1 MTRRGFRIQWCART
15 VTILVESGYFNSN
28 RSWINNIVK
37 LTNKENKM
45 LTQSDIQDKELVKKE
60 VAKLIKSL
68 TTLSNLVLIYLTLT
82 WGYDGLAFIMR
93 SILQ

>member
-1 MTRRGFRIQWCART
+1 
-15 VTILVESGYFNSN
+15 
-28 RSWINNIVK
+28 
-37 LTNKENKM
+37 M

-68 TTLSNLVLIYLTLT
+68 TTLSNLVLIYLTVT
-82 WGYDGLAFIMR
+82 WGYAGLAFIMR

>member
-1 MTRRGFRIQWCART
+1 MMVARA
-15 VTILVESGYFNSN
+15 VTFLVEPGYFNSFLK
-28 RSWINNIVK
+28 RINNIVK

>member
-1 MTRRGFRIQWCART
+1 MMVARA
-15 VTILVESGYFNSN
+15 VTFLVESGYFNSFLK
-28 RSWINNIVK
+28 RINNIVK

>member
-1 MTRRGFRIQWCART
+1 
-15 VTILVESGYFNSN
+15 
-28 RSWINNIVK
+28 
-37 LTNKENKM
+37 M

>member
-1 MTRRGFRIQWCART
+1 MMVARA
-15 VTILVESGYFNSN
+15 VTFLVESGYCNSVLN
-28 RSWINNIVK
+28 WINNIVK

>member
-1 MTRRGFRIQWCART
+1 MVART
-15 VTILVESGYFNSN
+15 VTILVESGYFNSVLN
-28 RSWINNIVK
+28 WINNIVK
-37 LTNKENKM
+37 PTNKENKM

-82 WGYDGLAFIMR
+82 WGYAGLAFIMR